1 MGVRAYAATCV
12 RLLVQHPPI
21 AASRRRGMSPG
32 LAGAPALML
41 GGRALARFVRGGSG
55 EATTTKTRPSM
66 HASGTLCVQALGM
79 RRPQVVLATLAHG
92 LALVGDGAARMV
104 IDRICARY
112 VRTAVRLKHVL
123 GFPCST
129 QAALARAFG
138 ERERERA
145 ERSACSGTSPLNL
158 IGGHT
163 MQMFGRSAQVGP
175 HIAYAA
181 QVNIFH
187 TFPQNPRSMNRNCR
201 QAFPHTIENPFRRNK
216 TLRESRGSAA
226 VEEHVIQ

>member
-1 MGVRAYAATCV
+1 MWSIVSPTVCPSCRA
-12 RLLVQHPPI
+12 LLERSQAPLALGRSPNSMWVCALMQRHVSGYLSNIPPI

-55 EATTTKTRPSM
+55 EATTTKTMPSM

-138 ERERERA
+138 EREPNA
-145 ERSACSGTSPLNL
+145 VLAP
-158 IGGHT
+158 
-163 MQMFGRSAQVGP
+163 GRV
-175 HIAYAA
+175 H
-181 QVNIFH
+181 
-187 TFPQNPRSMNRNCR
+187 
-201 QAFPHTIENPFRRNK
+201 
-216 TLRESRGSAA
+216 
-226 VEEHVIQ
+226 